1 MLAFRHSRWCTPD
14 SDWEVRS
21 VTPPKAPLHR
31 TTPTNGLQRG
41 DWPPRVNADFEQHYQ
56 AAERAYGLG
65 EYAEA
70 HALTSA
76 LWVQLES
83 ASNEHDPGL
92 ILGWRAV
99 VSLLLGHVQLH
110 GLQQADEAAS
120 AYQRVLDCEPD
131 ATIAA
136 LAEQGLERCRAGVI
150 ASEADTRPSTNG
162 TIPDLLK
169 DPFLS
174 THPDQA
180 RPAPADAITAMPW
193 LSSDEEPRAMPTADP
208 TPAPLPSP
216 ETTVTP
222 AADSDIQLTD
232 LEINPTTEESSEG
245 NVETITPSPKPTL
258 TPEASSE
265 VEMANQEQAFS
276 EEEPPLDTIEPA
288 PREPA
293 APSLL
298 EHSWLRVQLQPEIK
312 SPTDSREP
320 MRLINRIKGVFARSA
335 GR

>member
-1 MLAFRHSRWCTPD
+1 MD
-14 SDWEVRS
+14 
-21 VTPPKAPLHR
+21 
-31 TTPTNGLQRG
+31 
-41 DWPPRVNADFEQHYQ
+41 ADFEQHYQ

-70 HALTSA
+70 HALNSA
-76 LWVQLES
+76 LWDQLQS

-99 VSLLLGHVQLH
+99 VSLLLGHIQLH

-174 THPDQA
+174 TEPGQA
-180 RPAPADAITAMPW
+180 RPAPADVVTAMPW
-193 LSSDEEPRAMPTADP
+193 LTSDEEPRAMPT
-208 TPAPLPSP
+208 
-216 ETTVTP
+216 
-222 AADSDIQLTD
+222 
-232 LEINPTTEESSEG
+232 
-245 NVETITPSPKPTL
+245 
-258 TPEASSE
+258 PEANSQAE
-265 VEMANQEQAFS
+265 VQKQEPEPTA
-276 EEEPPLDTIEPA
+276 EEPPLDTIEPA
-288 PREPA
+288 PQPPEPA
-293 APSLL
+293 GTKLL
-298 EHSWLRVQLQPEIK
+298 EHSWLRVQLQPDIK
-312 SPTDSREP
+312 SPTDSVES
-320 MRLINRIKGVFARSA
+320 MGLIDRIKGVFVRSA